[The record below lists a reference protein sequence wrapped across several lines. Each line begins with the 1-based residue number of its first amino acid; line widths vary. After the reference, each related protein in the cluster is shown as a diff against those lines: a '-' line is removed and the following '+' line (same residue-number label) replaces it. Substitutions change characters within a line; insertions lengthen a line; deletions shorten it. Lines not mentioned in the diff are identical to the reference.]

1 MWFPFP
7 KEDVDEYVK
16 LGHEEQQ
23 RRLQSIIKKI
33 DSDSDGL
40 LTESK
45 DCLAPL
51 TMENA
56 LYRLMNILKLLSVG
70 FY

>member
-1 MWFPFP
+1 MWFPSP

-33 DSDSDGL
+33 DSDSDGF

-45 DCLAPL
+45 DCLAPPP
-51 TMENA
+51 MEKA
-56 LYRLMNILKLLSVG
+56 LCRD
-70 FY
+70 